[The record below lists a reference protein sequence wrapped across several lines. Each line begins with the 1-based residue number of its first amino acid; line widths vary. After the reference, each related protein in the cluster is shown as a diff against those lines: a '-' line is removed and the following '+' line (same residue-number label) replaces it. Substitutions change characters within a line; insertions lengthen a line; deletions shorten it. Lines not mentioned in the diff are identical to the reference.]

1 MWQFV
6 RAALGTQHRWL
17 PEFHFEHKVSVISFN
32 KNEKYWEMSKQF
44 WRLESIKKYQEI
56 ILNLQVFK
64 SMSNPNYKWLVGCSI
79 FSTWNWP
86 NFLGWLWVFFTFGKY
101 SSLFLQ
107 IFILLHYLSSPLLG
121 LPFQYVRLLDI
132 IWQITEALLFFSIKK
147 KNLCLSLEI
156 YIYLSSISRILF
168 FWKSLF

>member
-1 MWQFV
+1 MLSNK
-6 RAALGTQHRWL
+6 A
-17 PEFHFEHKVSVISFN
+17 SVISFN

-56 ILNLQVFK
+56 ILNLQVFR
-64 SMSNPNYKWLVGCSI
+64 SVSNPNYKWLVGCSI

-86 NFLGWLWVFFTFGKY
+86 NFLGWLWVFFTLGKY
-101 SSLFLQ
+101 STLFLQ
-107 IFILLHYLSSPLLG
+107 IFILLRYLSSPLLG

-147 KNLCLSLEI
+147 KIWVRKFIFTCLQFNG
-156 YIYLSSISRILF
+156 YFSSENPYFNFRYFSFKLLNSHLVQF
-168 FWKSLF
+168 